1 MASLAPGTV
10 LGGRYEVVRELNR
23 GGTAVVYAATDR
35 ASGRAVALKVLAA
48 GSRVPASAI
57 KREISVAASL
67 QGCPYV
73 VQLLDFFAE
82 GQDQAVLVWELV
94 EGPDLLDLLNEHGGR
109 MQEPAAAHYFAQLVR
124 GVQYLHQ
131 RELCHRDL
139 KPENVLVERSSGQLR
154 IIDFGLSKRQASAVT
169 LGVGTIDYLAPE
181 MLKGGDVR
189 VLQERTVGS
198 YDPTKVDTWSMGV
211 LLYLLVA
218 GWYPFED
225 PTCPHNVARTLVNIA
240 AGSYRPI
247 PADVSP
253 PCADLIRS
261 LLVVDPRAR
270 PSLDA
275 VLAHPWLATASARP
289 ADSAADGALARKM
302 STAAGAAVAPEAG
315 TIAAAATMDVDTPAA
330 VHSSAEQGGRRQ
342 AAAAASVLAQLDP
355 PAEEAAG
362 TGLGSL
368 GSAAAAIGSHRAPS
382 ASDSAELPASI
393 SAFPV
398 QPKRSFSFHMGGAQ
412 EGGKAAPATPRV
424 VSLAATAGSA
434 SAAGTAA
441 GAKAPAQQGPPSRG
455 GGPPEEAQR
464 LRFGLA
470 AFLCGFLW
478 G

>member
-1 MASLAPGTV
+1 M
-10 LGGRYEVVRELNR
+10 
-23 GGTAVVYAATDR
+23 
-35 ASGRAVALKVLAA
+35 
-48 GSRVPASAI
+48 
-57 KREISVAASL
+57 
-67 QGCPYV
+67 
-73 VQLLDFFAE
+73 VQ
-82 GQDQAVLVWELV
+82 
-94 EGPDLLDLLNEHGGR
+94 
-109 MQEPAAAHYFAQLVR
+109 
-124 GVQYLHQ
+124 
-131 RELCHRDL
+131 
-139 KPENVLVERSSGQLR
+139 
-154 IIDFGLSKRQASAVT
+154 
-169 LGVGTIDYLAPE
+169 
-181 MLKGGDVR
+181 
-189 VLQERTVGS
+189 
-198 YDPTKVDTWSMGV
+198 
-211 LLYLLVA
+211 
-218 GWYPFED
+218 D

-247 PADVSP
+247 PADVSR

-270 PSLDA
+270 PSLEA

-289 ADSAADGALARKM
+289 AKSAADGTLARKM

-330 VHSSAEQGGRRQ
+330 VHSSAEQDGMRQ

-441 GAKAPAQQGPPSRG
+441 GANAPAQQGPPSRG

-464 LRFGLA
+464 PRFGLA